1 MNRSRIF
8 FAILFCCTCLL
19 PSSTLH
25 ARNNAQAPDSTH
37 IQNRKTVVLTF
48 DDATASQRTFVA
60 PLLKKMGFG
69 ATFFVCEFKGFENK
83 EHYMSWSQIREL
95 AQMGFEIGNH
105 THSHPAMSQLDRQ
118 QIEEEIRYIENKCQE
133 YGIAHP
139 ITFAYPGYSTSPE
152 GIEILRARG
161 YRYARH
167 GNDKPY
173 IYGESDPMMVPSYA
187 VHEKDNRTYEFVR
200 NIIEQC
206 PDNGAIVLC
215 FHGVPDLAHN
225 HVNFEYPQLL
235 AYETY
240 QSIGVRTLKNTKN
253 HIPVTCLGVTCPLRW
268 HIRHDYTQHR
278 RQWHTIRHDICLLY
292 ANTLSR
298 RCNC

>member
-1 MNRSRIF
+1 MQREDNKNPNKIPLHNEELVPIIWKTSQKRPSLYIIILGLNQQTFQREIMNRSRIF
-8 FAILFCCTCLL
+8 SAILFCCTCLL
-19 PSSTLH
+19 PSFTLY
-25 ARNNAQAPDSTH
+25 AKNNTQDPDSNT
-37 IQNRKTVVLTF
+37 QTRKTVVLTF

-83 EHYMSWSQIREL
+83 KHYMSWSQIREL

-200 NIIEQC
+200 NIIE
-206 PDNGAIVLC
+206 
-215 FHGVPDLAHN
+215 
-225 HVNFEYPQLL
+225 HVNTSPQTFKKIMK
-235 AYETY
+235 Y
-240 QSIGVRTLKNTKN
+240 LKKENCRV
-253 HIPVTCLGVTCPLRW
+253 IPLCEL
-268 HIRHDYTQHR
+268 
-278 RQWHTIRHDICLLY
+278 
-292 ANTLSR
+292 
-298 RCNC
+298 

>member
-83 EHYMSWSQIREL
+83 KHYMSWSQIREL

-173 IYGESDPMMVPSYA
+173 MYGESDPMMVPSYA

-225 HVNFEYPQLL
+225 HVNTSPQTFKKIMK
-235 AYETY
+235 Y
-240 QSIGVRTLKNTKN
+240 LKKENCRV
-253 HIPVTCLGVTCPLRW
+253 IPLCEL
-268 HIRHDYTQHR
+268 
-278 RQWHTIRHDICLLY
+278 
-292 ANTLSR
+292 
-298 RCNC
+298 